1 MQFDYPKFVIFELK
15 DTGPL
20 VSTFDSAH
28 EVAMHLWGRYLP
40 YIAIFKDRKLVHLK
54 SADVTEVEREL
65 GDV

>member
-1 MQFDYPKFVIFELK
+1 MQFDYPKFVVFELK

-40 YIAIFKDRKLVHLK
+40 YVAIFKDRKLVHLK
-54 SADVTEVEREL
+54 SSDVSEVEKELADV
-65 GDV
+65 